1 MSAVVVVFA
10 AAAAA
15 DVGALIE
22 NARMQM
28 LFCVMQFL
36 KMFPERER
44 ERSILRCRWWTEGV
58 IIIVVHTTLFNFKD
72 DNVFICTRNL
82 SFSEFF
88 VRRCE
93 RFHRSSSHVCAL
105 AACTFIITNQLV
117 AMTAN
122 VPQPNIE

>member
-44 ERSILRCRWWTEGV
+44 AFDVDGGQKRRNNNSSQLFLISRMTTFLYVHAISHSLNSSSVDASASIVLLLTSALWPLV
-58 IIIVVHTTLFNFKD
+58 
-72 DNVFICTRNL
+72 
-82 SFSEFF
+82 
-88 VRRCE
+88 
-93 RFHRSSSHVCAL
+93 RSSSP
-105 AACTFIITNQLV
+105 TNSSR
-117 AMTAN
+117 
-122 VPQPNIE
+122 

>member
-1 MSAVVVVFA
+1 MSAVVVVF

-22 NARMQM
+22 NARMQK

-44 ERSILRCRWWTEGV
+44 AFDVDGGQKRRNNNSSQLFLISRM
-58 IIIVVHTTLFNFKD
+58 TTFFL
-72 DNVFICTRNL
+72 CTRNL
-82 SFSEFF
+82 SFSEFS

>member
-44 ERSILRCRWWTEGV
+44 AFDPSMSMVDRKGV
-58 IIIVVHTTLFNFKD
+58 IIIVHN
-72 DNVFICTRNL
+72 
-82 SFSEFF
+82 SF
-88 VRRCE
+88 
-93 RFHRSSSHVCAL
+93 
-105 AACTFIITNQLV
+105 
-117 AMTAN
+117 
-122 VPQPNIE
+122 

>member
-22 NARMQM
+22 NARMQKS
-28 LFCVMQFL
+28 FL
-36 KMFPERER
+36 CDAIFENVSRER
-44 ERSILRCRWWTEGV
+44 ERSMSMVDRRRNNNSSQLFLISRM
-58 IIIVVHTTLFNFKD
+58 TTF
-72 DNVFICTRNL
+72 FICTRNL
-82 SFSEFF
+82 SFSEFS

>member
-36 KMFPERER
+36 KFFPRER
-44 ERSILRCRWWTEGV
+44 AFDPSMSMVDRKGV
-58 IIIVVHTTLFNFKD
+58 IIIVHN
-72 DNVFICTRNL
+72 
-82 SFSEFF
+82 SF
-88 VRRCE
+88 
-93 RFHRSSSHVCAL
+93 
-105 AACTFIITNQLV
+105 
-117 AMTAN
+117 
-122 VPQPNIE
+122 

>member
-44 ERSILRCRWWTEGV
+44 AFDVELSMVDRR
-58 IIIVVHTTLFNFKD
+58 
-72 DNVFICTRNL
+72 RNNN
-82 SFSEFF
+82 
-88 VRRCE
+88 
-93 RFHRSSSHVCAL
+93 SSSHNS
-105 AACTFIITNQLV
+105 F
-117 AMTAN
+117 
-122 VPQPNIE
+122 

>member
-1 MSAVVVVFA
+1 MWGSSRTRGDEFDECGCVVVFA

-44 ERSILRCRWWTEGV
+44 AFDVELSMVDRR
-58 IIIVVHTTLFNFKD
+58 
-72 DNVFICTRNL
+72 RNNN
-82 SFSEFF
+82 
-88 VRRCE
+88 
-93 RFHRSSSHVCAL
+93 SSSHNS
-105 AACTFIITNQLV
+105 F
-117 AMTAN
+117 
-122 VPQPNIE
+122 